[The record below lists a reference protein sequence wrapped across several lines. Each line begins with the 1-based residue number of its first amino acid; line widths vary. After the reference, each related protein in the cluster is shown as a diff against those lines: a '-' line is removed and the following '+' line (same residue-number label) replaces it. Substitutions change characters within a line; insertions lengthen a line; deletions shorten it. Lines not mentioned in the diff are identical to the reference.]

1 MRETRFNLAS
11 RILHWAIAFA
21 FLYILLTVFLR
32 MGWMNKGSM
41 GAIIQNNLAEQNIPL
56 SSDDAASIGK
66 KVRKPMWETH
76 IIAGYVMTGLFV
88 IRIILTWIQGMGFAN
103 PLKAGVSQYEKFKAW
118 VYIVFYLFL
127 GTSLFTGLM
136 KVLGP
141 ESTEHIME
149 EIHVLSLYFAVPFIV
164 LHTFGVLIADAGK
177 ERGLISKIIS
187 GDKPLQ

>member
-1 MRETRFNLAS
+1 MREKRFNLAS
-11 RILHWAIAFA
+11 RVLHWAIAFT
-21 FLYILLTVFLR
+21 FLYILLTVLLR

-41 GAIIQNNLAEQNIPL
+41 GNIIQDNLAEQNITI
-56 SSDDAASIGK
+56 SNDTAATIGK
-66 KVRKPMWETH
+66 KVRKPMWHTH

-88 IRIILTWIQGMGFAN
+88 VRIILTWIQGMGFAN
-103 PLKAGVSQYEKFKAW
+103 PLKSGLSRYEKFKSW
-118 VYIVFYLFL
+118 VYILFYLFL

-177 ERGLISKIIS
+177 ERGVISKIIS